1 MPAST
6 AVVAARQVDAPDGSK
21 RPIGH
26 SGTYRRS
33 AYAADHQLGTEDVEH
48 GRRKATGDQVAPERL
63 PVLVGLAYPEHHRR
77 LGPAG
82 GAEVIAHERV
92 A

>member
-1 MPAST
+1 LSPPGKSMSRMDPN
-6 AVVAARQVDAPDGSK
+6 G
-21 RPIGH
+21 
-26 SGTYRRS
+26 RS
-33 AYAADHQLGTEDVEH
+33 AFPVLTADRPTPPITQLGTEDVEH